1 MFQRILQAYRT
12 AFSGLPRDVWL
23 LCVAALIN
31 RMGTMVLPFLGL
43 YLTLERGLDTTTVGA
58 VLGVYGA
65 GSIAGSWLGGWSSD
79 RIGPSR
85 TQQLSLATS
94 GVGFLIIPMLTGLGE
109 IVVAVFLASVMA
121 EAFRP
126 AVMSD
131 LGGRAPTISRARAYA
146 LLRLAVNLGMGIGP
160 ALGGFLALHSYRWL
174 FVGDAV
180 TCWLAAGLMVWWLPD
195 PRPANETRA
204 DAPAARPRPP
214 WRDGPFLGLMVLV
227 FLLATVF
234 FQVFST
240 MPIYLRQVHGFREN
254 TIGLLLAFNAALIVI
269 FEMLLIAWAERRDR
283 FFLTGLGCF
292 LVAVGFG
299 LMPLGA
305 SALFIALT
313 IAVWTLGEM
322 LSLPLMN
329 ALVADRA
336 DPASRGRYMGLYTM
350 AFSVAFVFAPI
361 SGTFVYDR
369 FGPDVLWYGLG
380 ALGPPMW
387 LGAIALRR
395 HFIAGD
401 RPLTRDRGES
411 AG

>member
-1 MFQRILQAYRT
+1 LLHRIIQAYRT
-12 AFSGLPRDVWL
+12 AFSGLPREVWL

-43 YLTLERGLDTTTVGA
+43 YLTIERGFTATTAGA
-58 VLGVYGA
+58 VLGVYGV

-85 TQQLSLATS
+85 TQQLSLVAS

-109 IVVAVFLASVMA
+109 IVVAVLLASVMA

-131 LGGRAPTISRARAYA
+131 LADRAPATSRARSYA

-174 FVGDAV
+174 FVGDAL
-180 TCWLAAGLMVWWLPD
+180 TCWLAAGLMLWWLSDTPQAGGESD
-195 PRPANETRA
+195 
-204 DAPAARPRPP
+204 DASGEPFRSP
-214 WRDGPFLGLMVLV
+214 WRDGPFLALMVLV
-227 FLLATVF
+227 VLLATIF
-234 FQVFST
+234 FQLFST
-240 MPIYLRQVHGFREN
+240 LPLYLRQVHGFREN
-254 TIGLLLAFNAALIVI
+254 TIGLLLAFNAALIVV
-269 FEMLLIAWAERRDR
+269 FEMLLISWAERRDR

-292 LVAVGFG
+292 LVAVGFA

-336 DPASRGRYMGLYTM
+336 ERKSRGRYMGLSTM
-350 AFSVAFVFAPI
+350 SFSVAFVFAPI
-361 SGTFVYDR
+361 MGTFVYDR

-380 ALGPPMW
+380 FLGPPMW

-395 HFIAGD
+395 HFAS
-401 RPLTRDRGES
+401 PVPS
-411 AG
+411 A